1 MQNTVQNIVQ
11 KNVQNIIQNIDPD
24 GAARAFEAMLPLL
37 DAQNEIRRN
46 NINIDKA
53 IIHAASVGRMVKQ
66 PEVRARFA
74 NLPAGEFDQLCVD
87 RLETTSLAAW
97 YVTVSRNS
105 ASVQSSGT
113 KIAESDIEAGV
124 LLKQRMIKVIDYH
137 VGHLTEVSTELDSI
151 REGTGYL
158 DMASDLLRLGALYLR
173 YIAEISGDTRHY
185 RAEDR
190 EEAGRLAHTVHQV
203 LGDGRDTDAR
213 YWNGYLP
220 RAWSLMVDTY
230 EEVSAAGRWLYRHEN
245 GEQRFPSL
253 YAIGRQ
259 RRSRRP
265 DEDAPEGNDGN
276 DSPNDND
283 SPDQGD
289 VIAG

>member
-1 MQNTVQNIVQ
+1 MQNNMQKTVQDNMQ
-11 KNVQNIIQNIDPD
+11 STAQNNIQNIDPD
-24 GAARAFEAMLPLL
+24 GAARAFEAVLPLL
-37 DAQNEIRRN
+37 DAQNELRRSN
-46 NINIDKA
+46 TSIDKA

-74 NLPAGEFDQLCVD
+74 GLPAGEFDQQRVD
-87 RLETTSLAAW
+87 LLETTSLAAW
-97 YVTVSRNS
+97 HVTVSRSS
-105 ASVQSSGT
+105 ATVQTSGT
-113 KIAESDIEAGV
+113 RISESDIEAGM
-124 LLKQRMIKVIDYH
+124 LLKQRMIKVIEYH
-137 VGHLTEVSTELDSI
+137 VGHVGEVNTELGSI
-151 REGTGYL
+151 RDGTGYL
-158 DMASDLLRLGALYLR
+158 DMANDLMRLGALYQR

-190 EEAGRLAHTVHQV
+190 EDAGRLAHAVHQV

-220 RAWSLMVDTY
+220 RAWSLMVVTY
-230 EEVSAAGRWLYRHEN
+230 DEVSAAGRWLYRHEN
-245 GEQRFPSL
+245 GELRFPSL

-265 DEDAPEGNDGN
+265 DEDGPDGNDG
-276 DSPNDND
+276 DD

-289 VIAG
+289 IIAA

>member
-1 MQNTVQNIVQ
+1 MQNTVQSIFQ
-11 KNVQNIIQNIDPD
+11 SNVQNIEPD

-37 DAQNEIRRN
+37 DAQNELRRSN
-46 NINIDKA
+46 TSVDKA

-66 PEVRARFA
+66 PEVRVRFA
-74 NLPAGEFDQLCVD
+74 GLPAGEFDQQHAE
-87 RLETTSLAAW
+87 RLETVSLAAW
-97 YVTVSRNS
+97 HVTVSRNS
-105 ASVQSSGT
+105 ATVQTSGT
-113 KIAESDIEAGV
+113 KISESDIEAGM
-124 LLKQRMIKVIDYH
+124 LLKQRMIKVIEYH
-137 VGHLTEVSTELDSI
+137 VGHLGEVNTELVSI

-158 DMASDLLRLGALYLR
+158 DMANDLMRLGTLYQR

-190 EEAGRLAHTVHQV
+190 EDAGRLAHSVHQV

-230 EEVSAAGRWLYRHEN
+230 DEVSAAGRWLYRHEN
-245 GEQRFPSL
+245 GEMRFPSL

-265 DEDAPEGNDGN
+265 DEDAPAG
-276 DSPNDND
+276 ND

-289 VIAG
+289 IIAE

>member
-1 MQNTVQNIVQ
+1 MRNTVQNIFQ
-11 KNVQNIIQNIDPD
+11 SNIQNIEPD

-37 DAQNEIRRN
+37 DAQNELRRSN
-46 NINIDKA
+46 TSVDKA

-66 PEVRARFA
+66 PEVRVRFA
-74 NLPAGEFDQLCVD
+74 GLPAGEFDQQQVE
-87 RLETTSLAAW
+87 RLETVSLAAW
-97 YVTVSRNS
+97 HVTVSRNS
-105 ASVQSSGT
+105 ATVQSSGT
-113 KIAESDIEAGV
+113 KISESDIEAGM
-124 LLKQRMIKVIDYH
+124 LLKQRMIKVIEYH
-137 VGHLTEVSTELDSI
+137 VGHLGEVSTELTSI

-158 DMASDLLRLGALYLR
+158 DMANDLMRLGTLYQR
-173 YIAEISGDTRHY
+173 YIAEISADTRHY

-190 EEAGRLAHTVHQV
+190 EDAGRLAHSVHQV

-220 RAWSLMVDTY
+220 RAWSLLVDTY
-230 EEVSAAGRWLYRHEN
+230 DEVSAAGRWLYRHEN
-245 GEQRFPSL
+245 GEMRFPSL

-265 DEDAPEGNDGN
+265 DEDAPAGPAGLAGPDG
-276 DSPNDND
+276 ND

-289 VIAG
+289 VIAE